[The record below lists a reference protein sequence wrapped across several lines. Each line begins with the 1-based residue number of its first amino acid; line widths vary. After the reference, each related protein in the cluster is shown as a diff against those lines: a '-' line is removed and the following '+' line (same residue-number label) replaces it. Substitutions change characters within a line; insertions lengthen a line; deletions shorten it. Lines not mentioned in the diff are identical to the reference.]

1 MTDTTDSTAA
11 DGREAAPRAAPREP
25 DACSAPVRVRFDEAG
40 PDGLLRT
47 SVLLRYAQDL
57 AWYHS
62 ARRGFDRDWYR
73 QRGLTWLARTAEV
86 GVEAEIRVGDELT
99 GTTRVVGWRRVWAR
113 RRTEFV
119 DATGALVGW
128 THVDWVLLDA
138 RGAPTR
144 IPVDFQPVFG
154 APDAGFPLGRVP
166 LSEPPPDA
174 GHAQIT
180 VRPQELDPMDHVNN
194 AVYADWMEEQVIGAG
209 GLGEVR
215 AIPRLAR
222 LEYARAAEAEATV
235 EAITWRDAGG
245 WSCRIADAAGTEL
258 LRARLER
265 PAARDND
272 EGRSSI

>member
-1 MTDTTDSTAA
+1 VTGSTAA
-11 DGREAAPRAAPREP
+11 GGRETPSAPPSKPGEP

-62 ARRGFDRDWYR
+62 AARGFDRDWYR
-73 QRGLTWLARTAEV
+73 ERGLTWLARAAEV

-119 DATGALVGW
+119 DATGVLAGW

-154 APDAGFPLGRVP
+154 APDAGFPLARVP

-174 GHAQIT
+174 AHARFT

-194 AVYADWMEEQVIGAG
+194 AVYADWVEEQVIAAG
-209 GLGEVR
+209 GLADVR

-222 LEYARAAEAEATV
+222 LEYARAAAAEAAV
-235 EAITWRDAGG
+235 DAITWRETAG
-245 WSCRIADAAGTEL
+245 WSCRISDSAETEL

-265 PAARDND
+265 SMAPDNV

>member
-1 MTDTTDSTAA
+1 MTGSTAA
-11 DGREAAPRAAPREP
+11 GGRETPSAPPSEPGEP

-40 PDGLLRT
+40 PDGFLRT
-47 SVLLRYAQDL
+47 SALLRYAQDL

-62 ARRGFDRDWYR
+62 AARGFDRDWYR
-73 QRGLTWLARTAEV
+73 ERGLTWLARAAEV

-119 DATGALVGW
+119 DATGVLAGW

-154 APDAGFPLGRVP
+154 APDAGFPLARVP
-166 LSEPPPDA
+166 LAEPPPDA
-174 GHAQIT
+174 GHARVT

-194 AVYADWMEEQVIGAG
+194 AVYADWVEEQVIAAG
-209 GLGEVR
+209 GLADVR

-222 LEYARAAEAEATV
+222 LEYARAAAAEAAV
-235 EAITWRDAGG
+235 DAITWRETAG
-245 WSCRIADAAGTEL
+245 WSCRISDSAETEL

-265 PAARDND
+265 SMAPDNVED
-272 EGRSSI
+272 RSSI

>member
-1 MTDTTDSTAA
+1 MTGSTAA
-11 DGREAAPRAAPREP
+11 GGRETPSAPPSKPGEP

-62 ARRGFDRDWYR
+62 AARGFDRDWYR
-73 QRGLTWLARTAEV
+73 ERGLTWLARAAEV

-119 DATGALVGW
+119 DATGVLAGW

-154 APDAGFPLGRVP
+154 APDAGFPLARVP

-174 GHAQIT
+174 AHARFT

-194 AVYADWMEEQVIGAG
+194 AVYADWVEEQVIAAG
-209 GLGEVR
+209 GLADVR

-222 LEYARAAEAEATV
+222 LEYARAAAAEAAV
-235 EAITWRDAGG
+235 DAITWRETAG
-245 WSCRIADAAGTEL
+245 WSCRISDTAETEL

-265 PAARDND
+265 SMAPDNV

>member
-1 MTDTTDSTAA
+1 MTGSTAA
-11 DGREAAPRAAPREP
+11 GGRETPSAPPSKPGEP

-62 ARRGFDRDWYR
+62 TARGFDRDWYR
-73 QRGLTWLARTAEV
+73 ERGLTWLARAAEV

-119 DATGALVGW
+119 DATGVLAGW

-154 APDAGFPLGRVP
+154 APDAGFPLARVP

-174 GHAQIT
+174 AHARFT

-194 AVYADWMEEQVIGAG
+194 AVYADWVEEQVIAAG
-209 GLGEVR
+209 GLADVR

-222 LEYARAAEAEATV
+222 LEYARAAAAEAAV
-235 EAITWRDAGG
+235 DAITWRETAG
-245 WSCRIADAAGTEL
+245 WSCRISDSAETEL

-265 PAARDND
+265 SMAPDNV

>member
-1 MTDTTDSTAA
+1 MTDATA
-11 DGREAAPRAAPREP
+11 GVPEAREP
-25 DACSAPVRVRFDEAG
+25 DACSAPLRVRFDEAG
-40 PDGLLRT
+40 ADGLLRT

-73 QRGLTWLARTAEV
+73 EHGLTWLARAAEV
-86 GVEAEIRVGDELT
+86 AVGGEIRVGDEVT

-113 RRTEFV
+113 RRTDFV
-119 DATGALVGW
+119 DAAGALIGY

-154 APDAGFPLGRVP
+154 APDAPFPLARVP
-166 LSEPPPDA
+166 LAEPPPEA
-174 GHAQIT
+174 IPSRFT

-194 AVYADWMEEQVIGAG
+194 AVYADWLDEQVIAAG
-209 GLGEVR
+209 GLADVR
-215 AIPRLAR
+215 TIPRLAR
-222 LEYARAAEAEATV
+222 LEYARAAEAGSSV
-235 EAITWRDAGG
+235 EAVTWRDEDGG

-265 PAARDND
+265 ASSAAND

>member
-1 MTDTTDSTAA
+1 MTGSTAA
-11 DGREAAPRAAPREP
+11 GGRETPSAPPSEPGEP

-47 SVLLRYAQDL
+47 SALLRYAQDL

-62 ARRGFDRDWYR
+62 AARGFDRDWYR
-73 QRGLTWLARTAEV
+73 ERGLTWLARAAEV

-119 DATGALVGW
+119 DATGVLAGW

-154 APDAGFPLGRVP
+154 APDAGFPLARVP

-174 GHAQIT
+174 AHARFT

-194 AVYADWMEEQVIGAG
+194 AVYADWVEEQVIAAG
-209 GLGEVR
+209 GLADVR

-222 LEYARAAEAEATV
+222 LEYARAAAAEAAV
-235 EAITWRDAGG
+235 DAITWRETAG
-245 WSCRIADAAGTEL
+245 WSCRISDTAETEL

-265 PAARDND
+265 PVAPDNV

>member
-1 MTDTTDSTAA
+1 MTGSTAA
-11 DGREAAPRAAPREP
+11 GGRETPSAPPSEPGEP

-62 ARRGFDRDWYR
+62 AARGFDRDWYR
-73 QRGLTWLARTAEV
+73 ERGLTWLARAAEV

-119 DATGALVGW
+119 DATGVLAGW

-154 APDAGFPLGRVP
+154 APDAGFPLARVP
-166 LSEPPPDA
+166 LSEPQPDA
-174 GHAQIT
+174 AHARFT
-180 VRPQELDPMDHVNN
+180 VRPKELDPMDHVNN
-194 AVYADWMEEQVIGAG
+194 AVYADWVEEQVIAAG
-209 GLGEVR
+209 GLADVR

-222 LEYARAAEAEATV
+222 LEYARAAAAEAAV
-235 EAITWRDAGG
+235 DAITWRETAG
-245 WSCRIADAAGTEL
+245 WSCRISDSAETEL

-265 PAARDND
+265 SMAPDNV

>member
-1 MTDTTDSTAA
+1 VTESTAA
-11 DGREAAPRAAPREP
+11 GSRQAGTSLEPAEP

-47 SVLLRYAQDL
+47 SALLRYAQDL

-73 QRGLTWLARTAEV
+73 ERGLTWLARAAEV

-154 APDAGFPLGRVP
+154 APDAGFPLARVP

-174 GHAQIT
+174 GRARIT

-194 AVYADWMEEQVIGAG
+194 AVYADWVEEQVIAAG
-209 GLGEVR
+209 GLADVR
-215 AIPRLAR
+215 VIPRLAR
-222 LEYARAAEAEATV
+222 LEYARAAEAGATV
-235 EAITWRDAGG
+235 DAITWREGAG
-245 WSCRIADAAGTEL
+245 WSCRVADTAGTEL

-265 PAARDND
+265 TAVETTTRAEAR
-272 EGRSSI
+272 